1 MKAECGELQK
11 SYGEILL
18 FPENIDDIWH
28 LSHLIAPGDLVFAT
42 TLRTG
47 DAACDKI
54 RPEKVEKRP
63 VRLGVRVERVEFHHY
78 ANRLRVTGLIEHGMD
93 LGSHHTLNIETGYE
107 ISVIRQWRKSDLE
120 RIDRA
125 VRASVY
131 DVIHILTIEEGEAEL
146 FRIRHFGPERVIT
159 ITMGSGKGMEVNSR
173 TAFFEKVLD
182 HLGPVNGPLVVA
194 GPGFIKEDFMKF
206 FRARES
212 EAAAKTVLVET
223 RRIGAGAVQEV
234 IGLGTLEKLA
244 GDLQLAR
251 EVNLMGEFLK
261 RISKGGPVAY
271 GRAEVKNAG
280 ECGAIEEILVVDT
293 LIRDPEI
300 VGIMDKVEQS
310 NASVVVFSSGF
321 EPGKQLAALGGVA
334 ALLRYRVG

>member
-1 MKAECGELQK
+1 MKAEFGELQK
-11 SYGEILL
+11 SFGEIRL

-28 LSHLIAPGDLVFAT
+28 LSHLVAPGDLVFAT
-42 TLRTG
+42 TLRTS
-47 DAACDKI
+47 DTSTDKI
-54 RPEKVEKRP
+54 RPEKAEKRP
-63 VRLGVRVERVEFHHY
+63 VRLGIRVEKVEFHHY
-78 ANRLRVTGLIEHGMD
+78 ANRLRVTGVIEYGMEA
-93 LGSHHTLNIETGYE
+93 GSYHTLNIETGYE
-107 ISVIRQWRKSDLE
+107 ISVIRQWRKSDFE

-125 VRASVY
+125 VKASVY

-146 FRIRHFGPERVIT
+146 FRIRHFGPELVIT

-173 TAFFEKVLD
+173 TSFFEKVLGQ
-182 HLGPVNGPLVVA
+182 LSPVNGPLVVA

-212 EAAAKTVLVET
+212 DKASKTVVVET
-223 RRIGAGAVQEV
+223 RRTGAGAVQEV

-271 GRAEVKNAG
+271 GRTEVKSAG

-293 LIRDPEI
+293 LIRDTDI
-300 VGIMDKVEQS
+300 VGLMEQ
-310 NASVVVFSSGF
+310 AERADAAVVVFSSGF
-321 EPGKQLAALGGVA
+321 EPGKQLEALGGVA
-334 ALLRYRVG
+334 ALLRYRIG

>member
-1 MKAECGELQK
+1 MKAEFGELQK
-11 SYGEILL
+11 SYGEIRL

-47 DAACDKI
+47 DTAADKI
-54 RPEKVEKRP
+54 RPEKAEKRP
-63 VRLGVRVERVEFHHY
+63 VRLGVRVEKVEFHHY

-93 LGSHHTLNIETGYE
+93 QGSHHTLNIETGYE
-107 ISVIRQWRKSDLE
+107 ISVIRQWWKSDLE

-125 VRASVY
+125 VKASVY

-146 FRIRHFGPERVIT
+146 FRIRHFGPELVIT

-173 TAFFEKVLD
+173 TSFFEKVLAQ
-182 HLGPVNGPLVVA
+182 LAPVNGPLVIA
-194 GPGFIKEDFMKF
+194 GPGFIKEDFLKF

-212 EAAAKTVLVET
+212 DTAAKAVVVET
-223 RRIGAGAVQEV
+223 RRTGAGAVQEV

-271 GRAEVKNAG
+271 GRTEVKNAG
-280 ECGAIEEILVVDT
+280 DCGAIEVILVVDT
-293 LIRDPEI
+293 LIRDPG
-300 VGIMDKVEQS
+300 VVALMEQAERS
-310 NASVVVFSSGF
+310 DAGVIVFSTGF
-321 EPGKQLAALGGVA
+321 EPGKQLEALGGVA
-334 ALLRYRVG
+334 ALLRYRIG

>member
-1 MKAECGELQK
+1 MKAEFCEMQK
-11 SYGEILL
+11 SFGEIRL

-42 TLRTG
+42 TLRTA
-47 DAACDKI
+47 DTATDKI
-54 RPEKVEKRP
+54 RPEKAEKRP
-63 VRLGVRVERVEFHHY
+63 VRLGIRVEKVEFHHY
-78 ANRLRVTGLIEHGMD
+78 ANRLRVTGIIEHGMD
-93 LGSHHTLNIETGYE
+93 EGSYHTLNIETGYE
-107 ISVIRQWRKSDLE
+107 ISVIRSWRKNDLE

-125 VRASVY
+125 VKASVY

-146 FRIRHFGPERVIT
+146 FRVRHFGPEPVIT
-159 ITMGSGKGMEVNSR
+159 IIMGSGKGMEANSR
-173 TAFFEKVLD
+173 TSFFEKVLTQ
-182 HLGPVNGPLVVA
+182 LVPVNGPLVIA

-212 EAAAKTVLVET
+212 EKAQKSLVVET
-223 RRIGAGAVQEV
+223 RRSGSGAVQEV

-261 RISKGGPVAY
+261 RVSKGEPVAY
-271 GRAEVKNAG
+271 GRSEVKNAA
-280 ECGAIEEILVVDT
+280 ECGAIEEVLVIDS
-293 LIRDPEI
+293 LIRDPG
-300 VGIMDKVEQS
+300 VVALMEQAERS
-310 NASVVVFSSGF
+310 DAGVIVFSSGF
-321 EPGKQLAALGGVA
+321 EPGKQLEALGGVA

>member
-1 MKAECGELQK
+1 MKAEFGELQK
-11 SYGEILL
+11 SYGEIRL

-42 TLRTG
+42 TLRTA
-47 DAACDKI
+47 DTSTDKI
-54 RPEKVEKRP
+54 RPEKAEKRP
-63 VRLGVRVERVEFHHY
+63 VRLGIRVEKVEFHHY
-78 ANRLRVTGLIEHGMD
+78 ANRLRVTGLIEHGIEA
-93 LGSHHTLNIETGYE
+93 GSYHTLNIETGYE
-107 ISVIRQWRKSDLE
+107 ISVIRLWRKSDLE

-125 VRASVY
+125 VKASVF
-131 DVIHILTIEEGEAEL
+131 DVIHILTVEEGEAEL
-146 FRIRHFGPERVIT
+146 FRIRHFGPELVIT

-173 TAFFEKVLD
+173 TSFFEKVLGQ
-182 HLGPVNGPLVVA
+182 LIPVNGPLVVA

-212 EAAAKTVLVET
+212 EKAAKTVVVET

-251 EVNLMGEFLK
+251 EVNMMGEFLK
-261 RISKGGPVAY
+261 RVSQGGPVAY

-280 ECGAIEEILVVDT
+280 ECGAIDEILVVDT

-300 VGIMDKVEQS
+300 VGLMDQAERS
-310 NASVVVFSSGF
+310 DGTVVVFSTGF
-321 EPGKQLAALGGVA
+321 EPGKQLDALGGVA
-334 ALLRYRVG
+334 ALLRYRIG